1 MTAKWQY
8 KQAYEAALVTARELR
23 SENAKLRED
32 YDSLAQEHV
41 QTIVELSNSYRE
53 EDRLK
58 AENAKLR
65 EERDYYK
72 ALWEHATVTDCEL
85 RRVRAA
91 WKEDREQNAKLRELV
106 KDIDEVADP
115 FLWEFIGR
123 RMRELGIEFD
133 A

>member
-23 SENAKLRED
+23 SENAKLREG

-41 QTIVELSNSYRE
+41 QTIVELSNAYRE

-65 EERDYYK
+65 ELVRSVLVLRHDAVYK
-72 ALWEHATVTDCEL
+72 WLDATTAEVCGKSFT
-85 RRVRAA
+85 
-91 WKEDREQNAKLRELV
+91 EQAC
-106 KDIDEVADP
+106 
-115 FLWEFIGR
+115 
-123 RMRELGIEFD
+123 ELGIE
-133 A
+133 AEG